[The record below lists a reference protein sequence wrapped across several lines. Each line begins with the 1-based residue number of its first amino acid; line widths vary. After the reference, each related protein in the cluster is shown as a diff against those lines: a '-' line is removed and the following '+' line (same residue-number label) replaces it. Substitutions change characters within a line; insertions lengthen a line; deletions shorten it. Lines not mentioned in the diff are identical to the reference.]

1 MAWETDGW
9 AGGEQA
15 AQGAGWSPTVRE
27 VDAWNLFL
35 EHLKG
40 AERSELYKLVQTEI
54 S

>member
-15 AQGAGWSPTVRE
+15 AQGAEVRE